1 MCLRDSGETLG
12 SVIRADKRLAGTRM
26 VLLTSVGTRGDARRS
41 QQIGFSA
48 YATKPIRHRELKAVL
63 SMALAEQDGI
73 EPKLITTRHSA
84 REKMNLFIDRKA
96 RILLAEDDI
105 TNRLVA
111 LGILKKLG
119 LSADA
124 VPNGAE
130 ALIAIQTK
138 PYDLVLMDVN
148 MPVMNGIE
156 ATKRIRNYELLM
168 TNIVQTDDSSSSFV
182 IPIIAMTAN
191 AMQGDRELCMEAGMN
206 DYITKPVSPQALVEV
221 LEKWL
226 PKDELDHTE
235 M

>member
-1 MCLRDSGETLG
+1 LG
-12 SVIRADKRLAGTRM
+12 SVIHADKRLAGTRLM
-26 VLLTSVGTRGDARRS
+26 LLTSVGTLGDARRF

-48 YATKPIRHRELKAVL
+48 YATKPIQHRELKSVL
-63 SMALAEQDGI
+63 SLALAEQDGI
-73 EPKLITTRHSA
+73 EPKLIATRHSV
-84 REKMNLFIDRKA
+84 RETMNLFANRKA

-119 LSADA
+119 LSVDA
-124 VPNGAE
+124 VSNGSE
-130 ALIAIQTK
+130 ALIAMQTK
-138 PYDLVLMDVN
+138 SYDLVLMDVS

-156 ATKRIRNYELLM
+156 ATKRIRNDELLM
-168 TNIVQTDDSSSSFV
+168 TNIVQTDDSSSSFVIRNSSFV

-191 AMQGDRELCMEAGMN
+191 AMQGDRELCLEAGMN
-206 DYITKPVSPQALVEV
+206 DYITKPVSPQALAEV

-226 PKDELDHTE
+226 QKDELDHPE

>member
-1 MCLRDSGETLG
+1 M
-12 SVIRADKRLAGTRM
+12 
-26 VLLTSVGTRGDARRS
+26 
-41 QQIGFSA
+41 
-48 YATKPIRHRELKAVL
+48 
-63 SMALAEQDGI
+63 
-73 EPKLITTRHSA
+73 
-84 REKMNLFIDRKA
+84 
-96 RILLAEDDI
+96 
-105 TNRLVA
+105 A

-148 MPVMNGIE
+148 MPVMDGIE

-182 IPIIAMTAN
+182 IRNSSFVIPIIAMTAK

-206 DYITKPVSPQALVEV
+206 DYITKPVSPQALAEV

-226 PKDELDHTE
+226 PKDELDHPDA
-235 M
+235 